1 MNKPTYTVEQLNRRY
16 EFVRKLRRGVMITF
30 LFTALTVGAGAAPA
44 ERYNSSL
51 EVETHQVVT
60 MAPAVSGSDYAEA
73 RTFQILASKNYTEQ
87 GKVDYQQSIRYD
99 AMMKS
104 YHEHKGDYA
113 NGAMQK
119 KFGEMAMPMSKL
131 PYEEMLSRYSV
142 NNDVNMMVMT
152 FPNSLELN
160 VTQADGAEEVAFS
173 LYHGEVMLY
182 MGSELPSVL
191 ADKLL
196 PIINQSLSVADGL
209 S

>member
-1 MNKPTYTVEQLNRRY
+1 
-16 EFVRKLRRGVMITF
+16 
-30 LFTALTVGAGAAPA
+30 
-44 ERYNSSL
+44 
-51 EVETHQVVT
+51 
-60 MAPAVSGSDYAEA
+60 
-73 RTFQILASKNYTEQ
+73 
-87 GKVDYQQSIRYD
+87 
-99 AMMKS
+99 MKS

-113 NGAMQK
+113 SGAMQK
-119 KFGEMAMPMSKL
+119 KFGEMAMPMRKL

-152 FPNSLELN
+152 FPNRLELN
-160 VTQADGAEEVAFS
+160 VTQTDGAEEVAFS